1 MQVTTKVRPIISIV
15 TLVVALVGT
24 VFSINREVER
34 RVEGVRGLNGLTCE
48 GKADWAQCL
57 D

>member
-1 MQVTTKVRPIISIV
+1 MTTKVRPIISIV